1 MERLTGFLAAV
12 KSLVWRRLAVMS
24 LGVVG
29 LGNGYATVRI
39 FTINVIPE
47 TPLSQDLIQLS
58 Q

>member
-29 LGNGYATVRI
+29 LGNGYATIHKFHYKRY
-39 FTINVIPE
+39 
-47 TPLSQDLIQLS
+47 S
-58 Q
+58 